1 MGKERA
7 VKSFTDRGAGILRAW
22 RRDFVCVATDVDG
35 TLTSE
40 GAGCDEGLRGSLS
53 PRACRAVRAL
63 ARRGVPVILVSGRPL
78 PTIESL
84 AMYLGLIDRGDTARG
99 TAVIA
104 ENGAVVRM
112 NGAIETLARVH
123 RAHAMAAAR
132 ELLRTPP
139 FAACRLTYDNLYRIC
154 DAGVHVPPALLGD
167 FKKQIETLN
176 PELQAITSNI
186 MSHVVCGSVN
196 KARALEY
203 VLDTMKIK
211 KDRVVVFGD
220 ADTDIPLFESFPR
233 SVAVANFF
241 ANNRSKKQ
249 KYLPALRTK
258 SPGGAGFAEV
268 VEQLI

>member
-1 MGKERA
+1 M
-7 VKSFTDRGAGILRAW
+7 LRAW
-22 RRDFVCVATDVDG
+22 NKDFACVATDVDG

-40 GAGCDEGLRGSLS
+40 GAGCDAALCGSLS

-78 PTIESL
+78 PTIEGL

-112 NGAIETLARVH
+112 NGAVQTLARTPSAVS
-123 RAHAMAAAR
+123 MAAAR
-132 ELLRTPP
+132 SLLRTPP
-139 FAACRLTYDNLYRIC
+139 FDACRLTYDNLYRVC
-154 DAGVHVPPALLGD
+154 DAGVHVPPELLGD
-167 FKKQIETLN
+167 FKKQIEKQN

-186 MSHVVCGSVN
+186 MSHVVCREVN
-196 KARALEY
+196 KARALKY
-203 VLDTMKIK
+203 VLDSMKIK
-211 KDRVVVFGD
+211 KDRVIVFGD
-220 ADTDIPLFESFPR
+220 ADTDMPLFEKFPK

-241 ANNRSKKQ
+241 SEDRCKKEKQ
-249 KYLPALRTK
+249 LPALRTK

-268 VEQLI
+268 VRQLLS